1 MMREYRFSGSSPGY
15 RLRCKIAL
23 LEVIC
28 SIDKANETQLNDQ
41 DMICSSGI
49 LKTLQY
55 MEKNIQEVFDLKKM
69 AAYILLFAVCC

>member
-15 RLRCKIAL
+15 RLRCKLAL

-41 DMICSSGI
+41 FCGSNLFS
-49 LKTLQY
+49 
-55 MEKNIQEVFDLKKM
+55 
-69 AAYILLFAVCC
+69 FAVTVEIPCYNL